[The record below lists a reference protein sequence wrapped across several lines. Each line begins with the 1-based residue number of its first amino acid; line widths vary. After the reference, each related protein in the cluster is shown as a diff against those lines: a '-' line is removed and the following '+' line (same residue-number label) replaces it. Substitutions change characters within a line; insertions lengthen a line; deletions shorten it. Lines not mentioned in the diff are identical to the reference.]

1 MYISEYRRQN
11 QIRNPNVQEDRK
23 NNHWKLRL
31 LIAVPGVLI
40 LAFFLLQFLLPQH
53 TASEIRNWIGLADSP
68 ETVAVKMISAC
79 RDKNFKTVSDLLSED
94 SRSFLFTRAALSDPQ
109 VPQEEA
115 LERFIGDLPE
125 KLKGAVFKAERDPLV
140 SAEDSGRIRVFVGVY
155 LPKKQPEQV
164 PADAAPGDSSAEAE
178 TEAEPK
184 PDFRIPVEE
193 VREKT
198 GWKCDSLF

>member
-1 MYISEYRRQN
+1 M
-11 QIRNPNVQEDRK
+11 QEDRK

-40 LAFFLLQFLLPQH
+40 LAFFLLPLLLPQH

-79 RDKNFKTVSDLLSED
+79 RDRDFRAVAELLSAD

-109 VPQEEA
+109 VGQEEA
-115 LERFIGDLPE
+115 LERFIGDLPT
-125 KLKGAVFKAERDPLV
+125 KLKDAVFKAERDPLASV
-140 SAEDSGRIRVFVGVY
+140 EDSGRIRVFVLVF
-155 LPKKQPEQV
+155 LPKKHPEQV
-164 PADAAPGDSSAEAE
+164 PPEGDPEDPAAEAE
-178 TEAEPK
+178 TEAELK

-198 GWKCDSLF
+198 GWKCDRLF